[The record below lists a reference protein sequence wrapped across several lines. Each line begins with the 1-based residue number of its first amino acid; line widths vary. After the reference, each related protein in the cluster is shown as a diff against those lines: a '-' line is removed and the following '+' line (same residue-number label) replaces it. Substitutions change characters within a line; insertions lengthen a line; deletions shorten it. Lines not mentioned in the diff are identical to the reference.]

1 MSLKI
6 KFLGGVRTVTGS
18 MHLLETNKSRVLID
32 CGLFQGRRD
41 DYYRINSHFSFD
53 PHHLD
58 ALILSHAHI
67 DHSGNIPNLV
77 KRGFSK
83 TIYATKATADLCNL
97 MLLDSAHIQEE
108 DIKFVNKINKRKGL
122 PSRKPLYTIDDA
134 KTALQYFK
142 GQPYHQKIQITEDI
156 SCVFYDAGHILG
168 SSIVFI
174 TIKEGQKTINL
185 AYAVDLGREDMPILR
200 DPDILPHGKINY
212 LILES
217 TYGGRFHD
225 DINNAKGE
233 LAKYVNM
240 AAEQK
245 GKVIVIVRDPRLTIL
260 SWKTTFKA
268 LKATTET
275 QCNAWNL
282 IAKTILSTNSDDI
295 LIIRLEDLISNQTK
309 VIKNIEN
316 YLKIK
321 VKFRKPLFKIKHVSF
336 NSYLKI
342 KSELIP
348 NIDAEIKK
356 IQKLCGKVAKNF
368 GYSNIICK

>member
-1 MSLKI
+1 MTSK
-6 KFLGGVRTVTGS
+6 
-18 MHLLETNKSRVLID
+18 NKYNQ
-32 CGLFQGRRD
+32 F
-41 DYYRINSHFSFD
+41 
-53 PHHLD
+53 
-58 ALILSHAHI
+58 
-67 DHSGNIPNLV
+67 
-77 KRGFSK
+77 
-83 TIYATKATADLCNL
+83 
-97 MLLDSAHIQEE
+97 
-108 DIKFVNKINKRKGL
+108 
-122 PSRKPLYTIDDA
+122 KPLYISAPSRSGSSLLVKMLNYTDSIAIINEPINSVDIIDKNNIISIFQQIQENLKHGFMIQRVDI
-134 KTALQYFK
+134 KK
-142 GQPYHQKIQITEDI
+142 GLEVSDTFPPSKIKWGILKRSSKNIQI
-156 SCVFYDAGHILG
+156 AGMKK
-168 SSIVFI
+168 SFPAFSNKDFFMPFI
-174 TIKEGQKTINL
+174 QEW
-185 AYAVDLGREDMPILR
+185 P
-200 DPDILPHGKINY
+200 
-212 LILES
+212 S
-217 TYGGRFHD
+217 F
-225 DINNAKGE
+225 
-233 LAKYVNM
+233 VNWITK
-240 AAEQK
+240 EQK